1 MLMFRKGVYDSLPD
15 EDRFHVPA
23 YYSRKKGSISAGGP
37 SSASSSL
44 SSQLVSLTICRREMV
59 VDKRS

>member
-1 MLMFRKGVYDSLPD
+1 MFRKGVYDSLPD

-44 SSQLVSLTICRREMV
+44 SSQLVSLTICRREMG
-59 VDKRS
+59 